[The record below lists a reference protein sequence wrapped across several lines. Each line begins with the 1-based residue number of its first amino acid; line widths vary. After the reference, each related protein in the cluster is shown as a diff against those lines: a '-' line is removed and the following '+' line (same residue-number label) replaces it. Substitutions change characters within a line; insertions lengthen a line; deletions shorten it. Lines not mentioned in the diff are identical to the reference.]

1 LIKNQI
7 LKLKIHSKYLLKKG
21 KKLYLLSYY
30 TMKSKSKE
38 NLDRSTGMNLPLNC
52 QAKTKK
58 NKE

>member
-21 KKLYLLSYY
+21 KKLYLLSFY